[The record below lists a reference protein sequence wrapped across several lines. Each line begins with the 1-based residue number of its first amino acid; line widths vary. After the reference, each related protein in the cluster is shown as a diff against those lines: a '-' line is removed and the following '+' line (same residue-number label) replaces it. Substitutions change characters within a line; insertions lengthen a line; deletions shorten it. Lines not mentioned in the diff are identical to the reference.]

1 MQICPNCK
9 KGIKYIPIG
18 YDKVVI
24 CDYDTITVYTER
36 GRRVDGYVLHK
47 CKKSENDSR
56 ESSKPDNS

>member
-9 KGIKYIPIG
+9 KVIKYIPIS
-18 YDKVVI
+18 YDKVVV
-24 CDYDTITVYTER
+24 CDSVITTIYTEH
-36 GRRVDGYVLHK
+36 GRCIDGYVLHK